1 MNANE
6 IKDNPSFDKD
16 QSVQGRDFALETVLY
31 RKLFGKYVDSFI
43 QKIQQLDKLKG
54 EFIREDYYHEVHSK
68 HHIMYKYRCDD
79 KGSTH
84 LLSSDGHRGYEFL
97 IEFDKH
103 DPGYGIYYGC
113 RGLIFDGDQE
123 KEIDTFMA
131 EWEILKESI
140 RPVLNNTFE
149 NINFVEARF
158 QTTDNANNKTF
169 WPFWISLHPGEDII
183 KVAALA
189 TKLIYIAYR
198 DYLQKGISGSIPK
211 RKKKELDLNKTRYTY
226 GDYQRILKSI
236 KDDEKI
242 MKFKHFLNRA
252 TQSDIGLFKKDTH
265 YDLAWK
271 VCSSNNKEDKYDYR
285 SNYALMHII
294 EALNEEINLSSKDLP
309 WSLFTPIILNK
320 DGESIDSL
328 KQQYSN
334 LYSDIKKG
342 DSKLQEMA
350 TDLRDYARE
359 LIKKIYQEN

>member
-1 MNANE
+1 MNTNE
-6 IKDNPSFDKD
+6 FKDNPSFDKD
-16 QSVQGRDFALETVLY
+16 QSVQGRNIALESALF
-31 RKLFGKYVDSFI
+31 RKLFGKYVDAYK
-43 QKIQQLDKLKG
+43 QVIQQLDKLKG
-54 EFIREDYYHEVHSK
+54 EFIREDFYHEVHSK
-68 HHIMYKYRCDD
+68 HHIMYKYRCDEN
-79 KGSTH
+79 GGTH

-97 IEFDKH
+97 IEFDTH

-113 RGLIFDGDQE
+113 RGLIFEGDQE
-123 KEIDTFMA
+123 KEIDIFLA
-131 EWEILKESI
+131 EWEELKESI
-140 RPVLNNTFE
+140 RSVLNNTFE

-158 QTTDNANNKTF
+158 QATDNANNKTF

-198 DYLQKGISGSIPK
+198 EYLQKGISGSIPK

-226 GDYQRILKSI
+226 GAYQRVLKSI
-236 KDDEKI
+236 KDDEKV
-242 MKFKHFLNRA
+242 MKFKHFLNRS

-265 YDLAWK
+265 YDLAWR
-271 VCSSNNKEDKYDYR
+271 VCRTNNKDTKYDYR

-294 EALNEEINLSSKDLP
+294 QALNEEIDLNYQDIP

-334 LYSDIKKG
+334 LYSDIRNG
-342 DSKLQEMA
+342 DSIFAEMA
-350 TDLRDYARE
+350 KEFQDYAHT
-359 LIKKIYQEN
+359 LINKIFYEG